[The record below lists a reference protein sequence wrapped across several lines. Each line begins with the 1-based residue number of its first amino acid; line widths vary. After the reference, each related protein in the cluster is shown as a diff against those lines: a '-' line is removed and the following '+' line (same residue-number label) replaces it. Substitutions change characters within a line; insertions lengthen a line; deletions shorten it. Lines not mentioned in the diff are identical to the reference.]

1 MSKDN
6 WVSLN
11 ISEKDLQEIKNA
23 IQVLQSKL
31 NPHLVGLTTDERK
44 ELPKMGDKSVVF
56 VTKSAEYAHQN
67 LPLVPQYVNLEELR
81 KDIAAIE
88 VLRQLQT
95 PLEQLIAR
103 IDDTAMIAGSEAYK
117 ATLAFYNA
125 IKGAAKAGVPNAQLI
140 YDDLSQRFPGRGKK
154 NPH

>member
-23 IQVLQSKL
+23 IQVLQNKL
-31 NPHLVGLTTDERK
+31 NPHLVGLTTEERK

-56 VTKSAEYAHQN
+56 VTKSAEYANQN
-67 LPLVPQYVNLEELR
+67 AALVPQYVNMEELR

-95 PLEQLIAR
+95 PIEQLISR
-103 IDDTAMIAGSEAYK
+103 IDDTAMIAGSEAYR

-154 NPH
+154 NHF

>member
-11 ISEKDLQEIKNA
+11 INEADLQEIKNA
-23 IQVLQSKL
+23 VQVLQTKL
-31 NPHLVGLTTDERK
+31 VPHLVGMTTDERK

-56 VTKSAEYAHQN
+56 VSKSAEYANQN
-67 LPLVPQYVNLEELR
+67 PSLVPQYIDLEELS

-88 VLRQLQT
+88 ILRQIQT

-125 IKGAAKAGVPNAQLI
+125 VKGAAKAGVPNAQLI
-140 YDDLSQRFPGRGKK
+140 YDDLCQRFPGRGKK
-154 NPH
+154 KVI

>member
-23 IQVLQSKL
+23 IQVLQNKL
-31 NPHLVGLTTDERK
+31 NPHLVGLTTEERK

-56 VTKSAEYAHQN
+56 VTKSAEYANQN
-67 LPLVPQYVNLEELR
+67 ASLVPQYVNMEELR

-88 VLRQLQT
+88 VLRQLQN

-154 NPH
+154 NPI